1 MNNMNQNMMNMNNM
15 NNNMN
20 NNMMNMNN
28 NMMNM
33 NNNMNNN
40 MMNMN
45 NNMNNNMVKMNNMN
59 NNMMNM
65 NNNMMNMNN
74 MNNNY
79 MNTNNNF
86 GHNNNDFNKINIMN
100 NNNLNKQ
107 IESKGIELY
116 FRYSNDWQNKDKISI
131 QALLDEKISTIID
144 RFRCKTQ
151 DSDISLKFKY
161 NAKEL
166 NPSLTLAESK
176 IEDGSVIYV
185 VRRKSIKGA
194 GGWFLIN
201 IKFIKISKGFINKNY
216 NQELFGVLKL
226 CLLKEISQKIPYDK
240 LRQLP
245 NLSRYIIEL
254 MKRGCIAEDPEN
266 IRKNIKEVLEKMEG
280 SNIINFANF
289 VDEVMD
295 SNEIN
300 IILNLLKK
308 DDLKEINDIKSRL
321 SQYIQCI
328 KLFNKE
334 FEKSKKESIFEFSVI
349 SLIVIERE
357 DFETFERERNK
368 CPNRIDKILYHGTS
382 VEPISSILTGLY
394 RKSLE
399 NYKAING
406 KGVYFTDLL
415 DYGWYYGGKGG
426 NRENFSG
433 IPKIDDSFTVIIN
446 SIYYDRN
453 GFKQVHNGNRTPGKN
468 QINFAYAG
476 ARSERLNI
484 PDKSKFLASEYV
496 IYDLDQICPFMSATL
511 KRVEYCVIWRDDNFS
526 SKPIWNN
533 EFDEKFKKFL
543 KERLKFINQNGKYNI
558 YPCETTEEALK
569 LVNRK
574 KYNKIILISNV
585 GKNLGGKHFVEEARK
600 IIGNDVIALFLAY
613 SISHL
618 DWIKNF
624 KNAIFSNDPKF
635 YEDYLQCFG
644 FDEESDKKVRIEELI
659 KKMENHYKVKFKFY
673 DNYLYYPRFKNDGKY
688 EELRF

>member
-1 MNNMNQNMMNMNNM
+1 MNQNMINMNNINQNMMNMNNM
-15 NNNMN
+15 NNNI
-20 NNMMNMNN
+20 
-28 NMMNM
+28 
-33 NNNMNNN
+33 
-40 MMNMN
+40 
-45 NNMNNNMVKMNNMN
+45 V
-59 NNMMNM
+59 NM

-74 MNNNY
+74 MMNVNNINQNM
-79 MNTNNNF
+79 MNKNNKNNMNNNF
-86 GHNNNDFNKINIMN
+86 GIKNNFNYLNNDFSKINVMDN
-100 NNNLNKQ
+100 NNMNKQ
-107 IESKGIELY
+107 IKSKCVTVFFYY
-116 FRYSNDWQNKDKISI
+116 FAKRIPI
-131 QALLDEKISTIID
+131 QSLLDEKISVIID
-144 RFRCKTQ
+144 RFRCITQ
-151 DSDISLKFKY
+151 NNENNRLIFIFR
-161 NAKEL
+161 AKVL
-166 NPSLTLAESK
+166 NPSLTLAESG
-176 IEDGSVIYV
+176 IENNSIIMVGETYNLIGVDG
-185 VRRKSIKGA
+185 RKTKE
-194 GGWFLIN
+194 IN
-201 IKFIKISKGFINKNY
+201 IKFIKISKCFINKNF
-216 NQELFGVLKL
+216 NQELLGVLKL
-226 CLLKEISQKIPYDK
+226 CLLKEISQKIPDDK

-245 NLSRYIIEL
+245 NISRYIIEL
-254 MKRGCIAEDPEN
+254 MKRGYITEDPEN
-266 IRKNIKEVLEKMEG
+266 KRKNIKELLEKMEG
-280 SNIINFANF
+280 SNIINFANY
-289 VDEVMD
+289 VDEEMN
-295 SNEIN
+295 SNQIN
-300 IILNLLKK
+300 IILNLLTK

-334 FEKSKKESIFEFSVI
+334 FQKSKIASIFEFSVI

-382 VEPISSILTGLY
+382 VVPISKILTRLY
-394 RKSLE
+394 EQSLDI
-399 NYKAING
+399 YKAING

-415 DYGWYYGGKGG
+415 DYGWYYGGKDG
-426 NRENFSG
+426 NRANFSG
-433 IPKIDDSFTVIIN
+433 IPKIGDTFTVIIN

-453 GFKQVHNGNRTPGKN
+453 GFKQVNNGNRTPGKN

-476 ARSERLNI
+476 AGSERLNI
-484 PDKSKFLASEYV
+484 PDKSKFFASEFV

-543 KERLKFINQNGKYNI
+543 NERLKFINQNGKYNI

-600 IIGNDVIALFLAY
+600 IIGNDVIVLFLAY

-624 KNAIFSNDPKF
+624 KNAVFSNEPKF

-644 FDEESDKKVRIEELI
+644 EENYEKVRIRELI
-659 KKMENHYKVKFKFY
+659 KKIENHYKVKFKF
-673 DNYLYYPRFKNDGKY
+673 DNNYLYYPHFKTDGKY
-688 EELRF
+688 GELRF

>member
-1 MNNMNQNMMNMNNM
+1 MNQNMMNMNNMNINNMNMNNMNQNMMNMNNMNQNMININNMNQNIMNKNNMNNMMNMSNNMNNM

-20 NNMMNMNN
+20 NNMMNMN
-28 NMMNM
+28 MNM
-33 NNNMNNN
+33 NNNM
-40 MMNMN
+40 M
-45 NNMNNNMVKMNNMN
+45 NMN

-74 MNNNY
+74 MNNNIMNMNMNNMNQNIMNKNNMNNMMNMNNMNNNMMNMNNMNNNY
-79 MNTNNNF
+79 MNMNNMNNNMMNMNNMNNNYMNMNNNF
-86 GHNNNDFNKINIMN
+86 GNNNNDFNKINIMN

-107 IESKGIELY
+107 IESKGVNLHFLY
-116 FRYSNDWQNKDKISI
+116 SHYWQNEETIEI
-131 QALLDEKISTIID
+131 YIYALLDEKINVIID
-144 RFRCKTQ
+144 RFRCKIQ
-151 DSDISLKFKY
+151 DNDGSLKFIF

-166 NPSLTLAESK
+166 NPSLTVAESG
-176 IEDGSVIYV
+176 IPEGSHIFV
-185 VRRKSIKGA
+185 VRTMGVSGA
-194 GGWFLIN
+194 GGWFPKEIN

-216 NQELFGVLKL
+216 NQELLGVLKL
-226 CLLKEISQKIPYDK
+226 CLLKEISQKIPDDK

-254 MKRGCIAEDPEN
+254 MKRGCITEDPEN
-266 IRKNIKEVLEKMEG
+266 IKKNIKEVLEKMEG

-426 NRENFSG
+426 NRANFSG
-433 IPKIDDSFTVIIN
+433 IPKIGDTFTVIIN

-468 QINFAYAG
+468 EINFAYAG
-476 ARSERLNI
+476 AGSERLNI

-496 IYDLDQICPFMSATL
+496 IYELDQICPFMSATL

-533 EFDEKFKKFL
+533 EFDEKFKTFL

-558 YPCETTEEALK
+558 YPCETTEEALE

-585 GKNLGGKHFVEEARK
+585 GKIYVEN
-600 IIGNDVIALFLAY
+600 IL
-613 SISHL
+613 
-618 DWIKNF
+618 
-624 KNAIFSNDPKF
+624 
-635 YEDYLQCFG
+635 
-644 FDEESDKKVRIEELI
+644 
-659 KKMENHYKVKFKFY
+659 
-673 DNYLYYPRFKNDGKY
+673 
-688 EELRF
+688 

>member
-1 MNNMNQNMMNMNNM
+1 M
-15 NNNMN
+15 
-20 NNMMNMNN
+20 
-28 NMMNM
+28 
-33 NNNMNNN
+33 
-40 MMNMN
+40 
-45 NNMNNNMVKMNNMN
+45 
-59 NNMMNM
+59 
-65 NNNMMNMNN
+65 
-74 MNNNY
+74 
-79 MNTNNNF
+79 
-86 GHNNNDFNKINIMN
+86 IIIM
-100 NNNLNKQ
+100 LGAPGTG
-107 IESKGIELY
+107 KGTVGG
-116 FRYSNDWQNKDKISI
+116 
-131 QALLDEKISTIID
+131 LLSEY
-144 RFRCKTQ
+144 
-151 DSDISLKFKY
+151 L
-161 NAKEL
+161 
-166 NPSLTLAESK
+166 
-176 IEDGSVIYV
+176 
-185 VRRKSIKGA
+185 
-194 GGWFLIN
+194 
-201 IKFIKISKGFINKNY
+201 
-216 NQELFGVLKL
+216 
-226 CLLKEISQKIPYDK
+226 KIPHISSGEIF
-240 LRQLP
+240 RG
-245 NLSRYIIEL
+245 YI
-254 MKRGCIAEDPEN
+254 KEDPEN
-266 IRKNIKEVLEKMEG
+266 IKKNIKEVLEKMEG

-289 VDEVMD
+289 VDEVID

-426 NRENFSG
+426 NRANFSG
-433 IPKIDDSFTVIIN
+433 IPKIGDTFTVIIN

-453 GFKQVHNGNRTPGKN
+453 GFKQVNNGNRTPGKN

-511 KRVEYCVIWRDDNFS
+511 KRVKYCVIWRDDNFS

-600 IIGNDVIALFLAY
+600 IIGNDVIVLFIAY

-644 FDEESDKKVRIEELI
+644 FDEESDTKVRIEELI
-659 KKMENHYKVKFKFY
+659 KKMENHYEVKFNFD
-673 DNYLYYPRFKNDGKY
+673 DNYLNYPHFKNDGKY